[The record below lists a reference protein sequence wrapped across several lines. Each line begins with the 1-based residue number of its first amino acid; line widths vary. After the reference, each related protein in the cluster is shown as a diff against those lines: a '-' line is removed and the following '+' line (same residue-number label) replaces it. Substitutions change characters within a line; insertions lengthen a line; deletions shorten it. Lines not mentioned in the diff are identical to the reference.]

1 MKGSISGNRGDFAE
15 YLVHHKEPR
24 HLVLGDLVQLYQ
36 GKVTLTIIPGRGN
49 LHIIS
54 SREQALLVGYTP
66 RDGDTTG
73 KALCA
78 YVGQVLLNVEGDVAA
93 GDELVPSGNHDGKAK
108 RWNSLSAEATG
119 QVLGY
124 AMTDCD
130 METQQVMI
138 SMGGMSGY
146 PSSPRSIRILKP
158 LLHFDAELKMH
169 GEQFVK
175 GRGWVFDIIQR

>member
-1 MKGSISGNRGDFAE
+1 MDISGHCGDFAE

-24 HLVLGDLVQLYQ
+24 HLVPGDLVQLYE

-78 YVGQVLLNVEGDVAA
+78 YVGQVLLNVEGDVST

-108 RWNSLSAEATG
+108 RRNSLSAEPTG
-119 QVLGY
+119 QVLVGY
-124 AMTDCD
+124 AMTDRD
-130 METQQVMI
+130 MKTQQVRI
-138 SMGGMSGY
+138 SIGGTSGY
-146 PSSPRSIRILKP
+146 PSSPAS
-158 LLHFDAELKMH
+158 
-169 GEQFVK
+169 QT
-175 GRGWVFDIIQR
+175 